1 MKQVVIVTD
10 SAASI
15 PKELLDE
22 LGIFVVPVGIQMDGA
37 LYREQLD
44 MSLEEFYH
52 RFDGAQSLTT
62 SQPSPGD
69 FLEVYEKVAAAGAE
83 IVSVHIA
90 GRSSGTVQ
98 SAQLA
103 AGETAVPVHVVDTES
118 CSMGQGFLAMAAAS
132 WAQLGHSAV
141 EIVQMLEEMRAETG
155 VWVAVP
161 TLKYLARSGKVGKMK
176 AIMASILKIKPI
188 LGMIDGAAVVVDKA
202 RSYPRALERMVQL
215 AEERFEQKPLHVA
228 VLHTHAKAEAEKFA
242 QLVEARLSC
251 STTIIS
257 EMGTALA
264 VHGGQGMLGIAA
276 YPVEKPTNLH

>member
-15 PKELLDE
+15 PQEIIQD
-22 LGIFVVPVGIQMDGA
+22 LGIFVVPVGIQMDGT

-44 MSLEEFYH
+44 MTLDEFYE

-69 FLEVYEKVAAAGAE
+69 FMAVYEEAAAAGKE

-98 SAQLA
+98 SAKIA
-103 AGETAVPVHVVDTES
+103 AEEVKIPVRVVDTGS
-118 CSMGQGFLAMAAAS
+118 CSMGEGFLVMAAA
-132 WAQLGHSAV
+132 ARAKLGHSTA
-141 EIVQMLEEMRAETG
+141 EIVAMIDKMRLDTA

-161 TLKYLARSGKVGKMK
+161 TLKYLARSGKVGKLK
-176 AIMASILKIKPI
+176 ALMASVLKIKPI
-188 LGMIDGAAVVVDKA
+188 LSMVDGAAVVVDKA
-202 RSYPRALERMVQL
+202 RSYPKALERMVEL
-215 AEERFEQKPLHVA
+215 AETRFGKRPLHVA

-242 QLVEARLSC
+242 KMVEARLSC
-251 STTIIS
+251 KTTIVS

-276 YPVEKPTNLH
+276 YPVEEPTD